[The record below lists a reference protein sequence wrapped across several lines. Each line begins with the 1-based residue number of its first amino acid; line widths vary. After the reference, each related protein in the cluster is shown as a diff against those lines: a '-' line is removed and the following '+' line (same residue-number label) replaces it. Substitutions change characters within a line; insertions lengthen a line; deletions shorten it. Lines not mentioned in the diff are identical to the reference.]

1 VRTADE
7 RHQSASGNAQAPH
20 NLHGIFVSDCAF
32 P

>member
-1 VRTADE
+1 VRTALE
-7 RHQSASGNAQAPH
+7 SHQTLSRVAQGPH